1 MLLMVEKSIRAG
13 ICHSIYVTRYA
24 KANNRYMKDYDKNK
38 EWSYI
43 QYWDVKDL
51 YRWAMSQKLPV
62 NNFEWMKDT
71 SQFNDNF
78 TKSYNE
84 ESGER
89 YFLEEKI
96 RIIWKTKKTL
106 TNINKLFN
114 GRNNAIKFVDYNSS
128 MILEAKRKA
137 AEDENK
143 PKPTKAK
150 TKGKRSLF
158 ELHEK
163 FTNEI
168 KNDEKNIN

>member
-13 ICHSIYVTRYA
+13 ICHSIYWYA
-24 KANNRYMKDYDKNK
+24 KANYKYMKDYGKNK

-84 ESGER
+84 ESGEE

-128 MILEAKRKA
+128 MILEAKK
-137 AEDENK
+137 K
-143 PKPTKAK
+143 KQPKMKINQNQQKQKLKAK
-150 TKGKRSLF
+150 NLY
-158 ELHEK
+158 L
-163 FTNEI
+163 NCM
-168 KNDEKNIN
+168 KNLQMNLKMMRKI